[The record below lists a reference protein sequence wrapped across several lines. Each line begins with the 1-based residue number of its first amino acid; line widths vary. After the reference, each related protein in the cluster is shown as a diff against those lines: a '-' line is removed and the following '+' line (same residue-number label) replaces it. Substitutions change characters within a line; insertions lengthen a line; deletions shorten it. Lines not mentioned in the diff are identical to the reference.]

1 MKRPY
6 VLLIKSRSIVSKI
19 KKGTMP
25 PVGLLYIAA
34 CLRKQLGAEVRLL
47 DAMFEPEILK
57 LVNSEIRKRRP
68 DVVGISALT
77 AEAFLAHKLA
87 AAVKSADSA
96 IPVILGGPHPS
107 SDPEAALNDPAVDAV
122 VIGEGEVTFTELVS
136 AISEEGPRWSE
147 PGTLREIAGLAVRG
161 ESGVEHT
168 APRAPIADLDS
179 LPFPAWDLID
189 YKKFWRTG
197 GMATVGIRPYLPIFT
212 SRGCPYHCVFC
223 HQIFGKKFRARSP
236 ESVVEEIAL
245 IHSLGTRNIEVLD
258 DIANFDQ
265 DRFDRILE
273 LMLERNL
280 QSVLN
285 FPNAIRADIMRPGS
299 LDLLKRVGVCEVSV
313 AVETA
318 SPRLQKLIN
327 KNLSLEKASET
338 INMLAE
344 RRIFTRGFFILG
356 LPTETEEEMRATI
369 RYACESRLHLALFF
383 TPNPYPN
390 TEMHAMFKKAGKLR
404 PDINSIDFEYT
415 GSPFNAS
422 EMPDKEYRR
431 TYRNAFLKFYLD
443 PGRAYRIVRDGPFGW
458 DIPARAYGLFK
469 NFINFSRLKEDR

>member
-1 MKRPY
+1 MKHPY
-6 VLLIKSRSIVSKI
+6 VLLIKSRSVVSKI

-34 CLRKQLGAEVRLL
+34 CLRKDLVAEVRLL
-47 DAMFEPEILK
+47 DAMFEPDILK
-57 LVNSEIRKRRP
+57 LVNSEIRSRRP
-68 DVVGISALT
+68 DIVGISALT
-77 AEAFLAHKLA
+77 AEAFLAHKLT
-87 AAVKSADSA
+87 AAVKAADNS
-96 IPVILGGPHPS
+96 IPVIMGGPHPS
-107 SDPEAALNDPAVDAV
+107 SDPEAVLADPAVDAV
-122 VIGEGEVTFTELVS
+122 VIGEGEKTFTELVG
-136 AISEEGPRWSE
+136 AICEAGPGWNE
-147 PGTLREIAGLAVRG
+147 PEKIRGIAGLAVRG
-161 ESGVEHT
+161 ESGAEYT
-168 APRAPIADLDS
+168 MPRPLIQDLDS

-236 ESVVEEIAL
+236 ENVVEEIAL

-258 DIANFDQ
+258 DISNFDP

-273 LMLERNL
+273 LMLERKL

-285 FPNAIRADIMRPGS
+285 FPNAIRADIVRPES

-318 SPRLQKLIN
+318 STRLQKLMN
-327 KNLSLEKASET
+327 KNLSLEKVTNT
-338 INMLAE
+338 INMLAD

-356 LPTETEEEMRATI
+356 LPTETEEEMKSTI
-369 RYACESRLHLALFF
+369 RYACDSRLHLAMFF
-383 TPNPYPN
+383 TPNPYRN
-390 TEMHAMFKKAGKLR
+390 TEMYNMFEKAGKLR
-404 PDINSIDFEYT
+404 PDASSIDFEYI
-415 GSPFNAS
+415 GAPFNAS
-422 EMPDKEYRR
+422 EMPDAAYRK

-443 PGRAYRIVRDGPFGW
+443 PVRAYRTARDGPFGW
-458 DIPARAYGLFK
+458 DIPLRAFNLFRHYMT
-469 NFINFSRLKEDR
+469 FRRLKEE